1 MTNDNNTPIDTT
13 DVIQTPLNAAAT
25 DATGVTTAAATTS
38 TILPAGNAA
47 DETTRRSL
55 FGAGLYQTGS
65 FDAFLSFSAEE
76 EATITFITD
85 LYRLLSEKG
94 VTTYYKDDKQEERI
108 PSSSSDPMKYIRDSK
123 LAVVVVSESYPTSVL
138 CLNELQTILNLHDE
152 GQLSVLLIFYGVD
165 TSNIRKQAAEDEPFR
180 NLGKEYSDEKMVDLI
195 ANEISHLISNKP
207 NNPSKFKEDGPVAMD
222 RHMQAL
228 YGLLDLNSNK
238 EVRMV
243 GICGPGG
250 VGKTTLARYAYEE
263 MSVSFHVHM
272 FVDNSEKNYHQDLQ
286 ETFTSRDI
294 QEESQTDVIRSA
306 LGQQRGLLVIDSVD
320 NLQQLK
326 DIAEIVGWLG
336 SGSRVIF
343 ITQEKSLL
351 DECGLEHVYEL
362 LSLRYDEALQ
372 LFCQSAFKQQHP
384 PTIFRSLALRAVQIA
399 SFLPLTLQILGSSLH
414 GKDKKTWEEELQKL
428 VGDQEKTIIEVMK
441 KSFARENE
449 EYIGESMM
457 SKRKGKK
464 KGESMKKI

>member
-1 MTNDNNTPIDTT
+1 MSASFVP
-13 DVIQTPLNAAAT
+13 Q
-25 DATGVTTAAATTS
+25 
-38 TILPAGNAA
+38 
-47 DETTRRSL
+47 
-55 FGAGLYQTGS
+55 

-180 NLGKEYSDEKMVDLI
+180 NVGKEYSDEKVQSWRMALIKLTSISGLDSRFWSKEAKMVDLI

-326 DIAEIVGWLG
+326 DIAEIVGWFG

-351 DECGLEHVYEL
+351 DECGVEHVYEL
-362 LSLRYDEALQ
+362 QSLRYDEALQ